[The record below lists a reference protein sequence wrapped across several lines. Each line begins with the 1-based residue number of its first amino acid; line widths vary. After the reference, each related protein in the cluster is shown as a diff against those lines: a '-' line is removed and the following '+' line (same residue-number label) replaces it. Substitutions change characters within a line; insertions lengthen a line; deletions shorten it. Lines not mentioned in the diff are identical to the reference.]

1 MVDSKPLGSRR
12 PSSGPGVF
20 FAILCAVLVGA
31 CRSSGQGPG
40 SAGTGGAGGS
50 RTGTGGS
57 GPAPGSGGS
66 AGSGGALGSGGI
78 TTGPDASGDR
88 ADVAVA
94 DGAPGDAPD
103 GGPTDL
109 ADAAPADVSHDV
121 AGDGPSAGRQ
131 MARPAGSTAAALGY
145 HEYLPPG
152 YGDGVKR
159 PVLFFFHGVGEN
171 GNGTSDLSRVTA
183 NGPPKLIAANQWP
196 ASRPFIVLSPQH
208 RPSAGAPDPIYI
220 GFDCWTPAEIHDF
233 VAFALTT
240 YQIDP
245 HRVYLTGLS
254 CGAMGSANYFKQ
266 YGGAQGVAA
275 AALISGNAS
284 IFWPMPG
291 CALVADVGFWAF
303 HGDADT
309 SVPIAGDNM
318 ALAHL
323 TACPQPRKDVKYTV
337 YPGGGHDVWT
347 RTYDLSAGNDVYA
360 WLLGFSR

>member
-1 MVDSKPLGSRR
+1 MVFS
-12 PSSGPGVF
+12 
-20 FAILCAVLVGA
+20 ILCAALVGA
-31 CRSSGQGPG
+31 CSSAGQGPG
-40 SAGTGGAGGS
+40 PAGTGGAAGS
-50 RTGTGGS
+50 PAGTGGI
-57 GPAPGSGGS
+57 GPVPGSGGS
-66 AGSGGALGSGGI
+66 GGAVGSGG
-78 TTGPDASGDR
+78 TTGSPDASDDR
-88 ADVAVA
+88 PDVDAADA
-94 DGAPGDAPD
+94 APGDAAD
-103 GGPTDL
+103 AGGNDL
-109 ADAAPADVSHDV
+109 ALDVPHDV

-131 MARPAGSTAAALGY
+131 VARPVGSTAAAIGY

-152 YGDGVKR
+152 YGDGTRR

-171 GNGTSDLSRVTA
+171 GNGAGDLSRVTA

-208 RPSAGAPDPIYI
+208 RPINGTPDPVYI
-220 GFDCWTPAEIHDF
+220 GYDCWTPAEIHDF

-245 HRVYLTGLS
+245 HRIYLTGLS

-266 YGGAQGVAA
+266 YGAAQGVAA
-275 AALISGNAS
+275 AALISGNAN
-284 IFWPMPG
+284 IFWPTPG
-291 CALVADVGFWAF
+291 CALVGDMGLWAF

-309 SVPIAGDNM
+309 AVPIGGDNM
-318 ALAHL
+318 ALARL